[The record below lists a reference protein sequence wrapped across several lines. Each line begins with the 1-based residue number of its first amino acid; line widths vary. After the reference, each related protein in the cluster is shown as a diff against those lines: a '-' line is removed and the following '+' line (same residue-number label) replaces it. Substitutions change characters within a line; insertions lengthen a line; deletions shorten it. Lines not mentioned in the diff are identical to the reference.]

1 MMYIIY
7 NNLYYIVYY
16 ISVILTCVLYINC
29 SLKLYCILYINI
41 FDLCY
46 IELYKA

>member
-16 ISVILTCVLYINC
+16 IIIS
-29 SLKLYCILYINI
+29 
-41 FDLCY
+41 DLCY

>member
-16 ISVILTCVLYINC
+16 IIISDF
-29 SLKLYCILYINI
+29 LYCILYSLI
-41 FDLCY
+41 D
-46 IELYKA
+46 

>member
-16 ISVILTCVLYINC
+16 IIIS
-29 SLKLYCILYINI
+29 
-41 FDLCY
+41 DLCY
-46 IELYKA
+46 IELYNYI

>member
-16 ISVILTCVLYINC
+16 IIIS
-29 SLKLYCILYINI
+29 
-41 FDLCY
+41 DLCY
-46 IELYKA
+46 IELYKT

>member
-16 ISVILTCVLYINC
+16 MIIS
-29 SLKLYCILYINI
+29 
-41 FDLCY
+41 DLCY

>member
-16 ISVILTCVLYINC
+16 IIIS
-29 SLKLYCILYINI
+29 
-41 FDLCY
+41 DLCY
-46 IELYKA
+46 IELYNYISVFFLY